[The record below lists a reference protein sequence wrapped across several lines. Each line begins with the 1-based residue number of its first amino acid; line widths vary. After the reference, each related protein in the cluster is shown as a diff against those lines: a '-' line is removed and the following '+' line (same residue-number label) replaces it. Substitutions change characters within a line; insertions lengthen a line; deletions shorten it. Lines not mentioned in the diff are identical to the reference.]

1 MTNKT
6 LYIPRVFN
14 NITEARIADIFENKA
29 CFGQISKIDL
39 VTKEKYK
46 SAYIHFANWKDN
58 DATRAF
64 QKEMDENGKAKV
76 TYEVPWFWIVLEYK
90 KKIPM
95 STPENSPTL
104 RGVPA
109 APKKQITQKALM
121 RGFARR
127 NLTGDF
133 DNITKEKEHDVTK
146 TELVHVSYVRCLE
159 EQNAYLYSF
168 IQQRDI
174 QLHNALFTM
183 R

>member
-1 MTNKT
+1 
-6 LYIPRVFN
+6 
-14 NITEARIADIFENKA
+14 
-29 CFGQISKIDL
+29 
-39 VTKEKYK
+39 
-46 SAYIHFANWKDN
+46 
-58 DATRAF
+58 
-64 QKEMDENGKAKV
+64 
-76 TYEVPWFWIVLEYK
+76 LEYK

-159 EQNAYLYSF
+159 EQNAYLYSV

-174 QLHNALFTM
+174 QLHDALRF
-183 R
+183 